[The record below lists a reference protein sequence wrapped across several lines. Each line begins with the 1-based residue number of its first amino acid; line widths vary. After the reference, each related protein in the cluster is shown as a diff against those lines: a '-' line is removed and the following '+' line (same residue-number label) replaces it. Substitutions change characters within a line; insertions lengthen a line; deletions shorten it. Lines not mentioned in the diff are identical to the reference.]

1 MEIKDYLVAASIV
14 AGERKIAR
22 LEEERSTLCG
32 SADNVQRT
40 NLVPVTMLC
49 HFNEQVK
56 CVLLTTGLQVYKQTI
71 AQFIYFA
78 ANTNM
83 SLTKKNYIKS

>member
-32 SADNVQRT
+32 SADNVQT
-40 NLVPVTMLC
+40 NLVPLTVISQFSLYLVET
-49 HFNEQVK
+49 NRASAE
-56 CVLLTTGLQVYKQTI
+56 LL
-71 AQFIYFA
+71 
-78 ANTNM
+78 
-83 SLTKKNYIKS
+83 

>member
-32 SADNVQRT
+32 SADNVQT
-40 NLVPVTMLC
+40 NLVPLTVMCQFLYLYLVES
-49 HFNEQVK
+49 NRASAE
-56 CVLLTTGLQVYKQTI
+56 LL
-71 AQFIYFA
+71 
-78 ANTNM
+78 
-83 SLTKKNYIKS
+83 